1 MKKSEET
8 TVNEELVGKN
18 IDFYQPFVIAWV
30 ANRMEKDKSLLNL
43 SALAIG
49 LVMIFYDKLENGTQF
64 ILWLCSLLAFIF
76 TIIMVLRILQKNSD
90 YILEVI
96 KDDNPTKKKDLET
109 YLNKRDIIS
118 SILFVLGIVFIF
130 VLGIIKSKFVLTL
143 AITKI

>member
-8 TVNEELVGKN
+8 TVDQELVGRK
-18 IDFYQPFVIAWV
+18 IAFYQSFVSAWIE
-30 ANRMEKDKSLLNL
+30 NRMEKDKSLLNL

-49 LVMIFYDKLENGTQF
+49 LVMIFYDKLENSTQF

>member
-8 TVNEELVGKN
+8 TVDQELVGRK
-18 IDFYQPFVIAWV
+18 IAFYQSFVSAWIE
-30 ANRMEKDKSLLNL
+30 NRMEKDKSLLNL

-49 LVMIFYDKLENGTQF
+49 LVMIFYDKLENSTQF

-76 TIIMVLRILQKNSD
+76 TIIMRLRILKKNSD
-90 YILEVI
+90 YVLEVI
-96 KDDNPTKKKDLET
+96 KDDNPTKKKDLEK

-118 SILFVLGIVFIF
+118 SILFVLGILFIF
-130 VLGIIKSKFVLTL
+130 ALVIIKSKFVLTL